1 MLESME
7 NFSEFYLCMFSG
19 FLIFLSI
26 SLYFFLIFGVCL
38 YFSEFLDYDSIFNMF
53 YFF

>member
-7 NFSEFYLCMFSG
+7 NFSEFYLCMLSG

-26 SLYFFLIFGVCL
+26 SLYFFLNFWSMFI
-38 YFSEFLDYDSIFNMF
+38 FSEFLDYDSIFNMF
-53 YFF
+53 YIF